1 MRLDLQTPILCQPPP
16 PSCITVCRGCR
27 DVYVVPKHRIVGV
40 DIVQTGCCMGC
51 CSYLFPCCSK
61 QHAYVHFKLKKPKDA
76 WIEPGMYVKMR
87 GLADANVM
95 FDYAY
100 GALQYEGMKD
110 KAQVL
115 AHLLEDDL
123 VERGGFS
130 TLTPS
135 AENMRRA

>member
-40 DIVQTGCCMGC
+40 DIVQTGC
-51 CSYLFPCCSK
+51 LFNCK
-61 QHAYVHFKLKKPKDA
+61 QRAYVHFKLKKPKDA

-123 VERGGFS
+123 VEQGEF

>member
-1 MRLDLQTPILCQPPP
+1 MHHCLSRLQGRLRRAEAP
-16 PSCITVCRGCR
+16 
-27 DVYVVPKHRIVGV
+27 H
-40 DIVQTGCCMGC
+40 IVQTGC
-51 CSYLFPCCSK
+51 LFNCK
-61 QHAYVHFKLKKPKDA
+61 QRAYVHFKLKKPKDA

-95 FDYAY
+95 FDYVY
-100 GALQYEGMKD
+100 GALQGMKD

>member
-1 MRLDLQTPILCQPPP
+1 
-16 PSCITVCRGCR
+16 
-27 DVYVVPKHRIVGV
+27 
-40 DIVQTGCCMGC
+40 
-51 CSYLFPCCSK
+51 
-61 QHAYVHFKLKKPKDA
+61 
-76 WIEPGMYVKMR
+76 MYVKMR

-123 VERGGFS
+123 VEKGGFSVDS

>member
-1 MRLDLQTPILCQPPP
+1 
-16 PSCITVCRGCR
+16 
-27 DVYVVPKHRIVGV
+27 
-40 DIVQTGCCMGC
+40 
-51 CSYLFPCCSK
+51 
-61 QHAYVHFKLKKPKDA
+61 
-76 WIEPGMYVKMR
+76 MYVKMR

-95 FDYAY
+95 FDYVY
-100 GALQYEGMKD
+100 GALQGMKD

>member
-1 MRLDLQTPILCQPPP
+1 MHL
-16 PSCITVCRGCR
+16 TVCRDCR
-27 DVYVVPKHRIVGV
+27 DIYVVPKHRIVGV
-40 DIVQTGCCMGC
+40 DVRQTGC
-51 CSYLFPCCSK
+51 LFNFRK
-61 QHAYVHFKLKKPKDA
+61 RTYVTFKLKKPKEA
-76 WIEPGMYVKMR
+76 WIGLPLPTMSVKMR

-123 VERGGFS
+123 VEKGDFS
-130 TLTPS
+130 VDTTLTPS
-135 AENMRRA
+135 AENTRRA

>member
-1 MRLDLQTPILCQPPP
+1 MRLDLQTLILCQPPP
-16 PSCITVCRGCR
+16 PPCITVCRGCR

-40 DIVQTGCCMGC
+40 DIVQTSC
-51 CSYLFPCCSK
+51 LFNCK
-61 QHAYVHFKLKKPKDA
+61 QRTYVHFKLKKPKDA
-76 WIEPGMYVKMR
+76 WIEPAWMHHMYVKMR

-100 GALQYEGMKD
+100 GALQSGGVKD
-110 KAQVL
+110 KAQIL

-123 VERGGFS
+123 VKQGDFS
-130 TLTPS
+130 LTPS

>member
-1 MRLDLQTPILCQPPP
+1 
-16 PSCITVCRGCR
+16 
-27 DVYVVPKHRIVGV
+27 
-40 DIVQTGCCMGC
+40 
-51 CSYLFPCCSK
+51 
-61 QHAYVHFKLKKPKDA
+61 
-76 WIEPGMYVKMR
+76 MYVKMR

-100 GALQYEGMKD
+100 GALQSEGVKD

-123 VERGGFS
+123 VEKGGFSVDS